1 MRHTRRRLL
10 KTTGIALGGVGL
22 AGCGGQSSPETAGS
36 TATDTATGTPESTAT
51 EPSVEASAST
61 ALAAEWNVMRA
72 RLHDAVALGRTG
84 HSAAAA
90 ALVGDV
96 FGRFEQA
103 GGEYGAHEALESTSA
118 EAYESF
124 EENLGDA
131 RSAFE
136 GGAPND
142 AIGALDGA
150 GDDLL
155 SVQQER
161 TAESVAEV
169 FTLFVFASRVRNV
182 DALAMAG
189 MTDAAAAVGQRVF
202 ADFEQAAVHDT
213 VESAGE
219 EYYEAFEGGM
229 EDVVSAAQSGDATA
243 VHEAALSSSQGA
255 VDAAYEL
262 APEPIAGIGHLSL
275 MGAVGFDAEM
285 AASMG
290 GPGLGVAHAAGLNGY
305 RARVRDAAWL
315 YDAGE
320 TAAAKAA
327 AQSIF
332 QHFEGARAHEALE
345 EASESAY
352 EQFEH
357 EGLEA
362 LVTAIEN
369 GDDAGVDDATATT
382 HDGLTTGIEALAGD
396 AAPVLES
403 GFFRARLG
411 DAHER
416 YLQGEGEVAATI
428 AEGLFARFEANEA
441 GFHEGL
447 EEESEDLYHTFE
459 EEHLAALP
467 DAFRAGDDD
476 AVETHVTGATDALVQ
491 YEASASTPVAS
502 AAAATYMTGRAG
514 DAGVLSTLGATDR
527 AETVASDAFAYFE
540 GGANG
545 FHEAVEEASEERY
558 HAFEESLGAV
568 RSATTGDSEEP
579 RSSGRRTESVD
590 ADAYDAATTF
600 ADEATAAVYA
610 VVENGGSGGDVNAAP
625 LMSDVFATFENAR
638 VHEALE
644 EGDHETYETF
654 ESALNEYVSALD
666 GGEDVDSE
674 EPRSSGRRTES
685 VDAAAE
691 RFAQATRNAVF
702 AVAGAAGKAPEIS
715 AGGSDGGSSGGGSSN
730 LQGGPNV
737 VSGVPDDADHVVD
750 MTAVAFEP
758 AELTVSAGDK
768 VAWKHAGGEPHSV
781 TAVGDGIPGGA
792 TYWASGGFES
802 EEAARTGWENGNGAV
817 ASGQSYVHTFETAG
831 EHAYVCIPHEAAG
844 MEGTI
849 VVEE

>member
-10 KTTGIALGGVGL
+10 KTTGAALGGVGL
-22 AGCGGQSSPETAGS
+22 AGCGGQSSTEASDATATGTD
-36 TATDTATGTPESTAT
+36 TATDTAEPTAT
-51 EPSVEASAST
+51 ETPTAEASAAT
-61 ALAAEWNVMRA
+61 ALAAEWDVMRA
-72 RLHDAVALGRTG
+72 RLHDAVALGRAG
-84 HSAAAA
+84 QSAAAA
-90 ALVGDV
+90 TLVGDV
-96 FGRFEQA
+96 FARFENA
-103 GGEYGAHEALESTSA
+103 GGKFGAHEGLESTSK

-124 EENLGDA
+124 EGSLGDA
-131 RSAFE
+131 RSALE
-136 GGAPND
+136 AGKTD
-142 AIGALDGA
+142 QAIDALDSA

-155 SVQQER
+155 AAQQER
-161 TAESVAEV
+161 TTESVAEV
-169 FTLFVFASRVRNV
+169 LTLFVFGSRVRNI

-189 MTDAAAAVGQRVF
+189 MTDAAATVGEAVRS
-202 ADFEQAAVHDT
+202 DFEQAAVHDT
-213 VESAGE
+213 VESAGQ
-219 EYYEAFEGGM
+219 EYYEAFEGGI
-229 EDVVSAAQSGDATA
+229 EEAVSAAQSGDAAA
-243 VHEAALSSSQGA
+243 VHEAALASSQGA

-262 APEPIAGIGHLSL
+262 VSDPIAGIGHLSL

-285 AASMG
+285 AAGMG

-305 RARVRDAAWL
+305 RVRVRDAAWL
-315 YDAGE
+315 YDADQPE
-320 TAAAKAA
+320 AAKAA

-345 EASESAY
+345 EASADAY

-362 LVTAIEN
+362 LITAIEN
-369 GDDAGVDDATATT
+369 GDDAGVDDAVATT

-416 YLQGEGEVAATI
+416 YLLGEGEVAATI
-428 AEGLFARFEANEA
+428 AESLFARFEENEA
-441 GFHEGL
+441 GFHEAL
-447 EEESEDLYHTFE
+447 EETSEDLYHTFE
-459 EEHLAALP
+459 EEHLTALP
-467 DAFRAGDDD
+467 DAFRAGDDGT
-476 AVETHVTGATDALVQ
+476 VQTHVTGAMDALIE
-491 YEASASTPVAS
+491 YEAAASTPVAA

-514 DAGVLSTLGATDR
+514 DAGALATAGATDR

-545 FHEAVEEASEERY
+545 FHEAVEAASEERY
-558 HAFEESLGAV
+558 HAFEEALGAV
-568 RSATTGDSEEP
+568 RSATTG
-579 RSSGRRTESVD
+579 D

-610 VVENGGSGGDVNAAP
+610 VVENGGSGGDVNATP

-644 EGDHETYETF
+644 SGDHETYETF

-666 GGEDVDSE
+666 SGE
-674 EPRSSGRRTES
+674 G

-691 RFAQATRNAVF
+691 RFAQATRNAAF

-715 AGGSDGGSSGGGSSN
+715 AGGSGGHGGGGGDT
-730 LQGGPNV
+730 QMTGGPNV
-737 VSGVPDDADHVVD
+737 VSGVPEDADHVVD
-750 MTAVAFEP
+750 MAAVAFEP
-758 AELTVSAGDK
+758 AELTVSAGDT
-768 VAWKHAGGEPHSV
+768 VAWKHAGGEAHSV
-781 TAVGDGIPGGA
+781 SAYGDGIPDGA

-802 EEAARTGWENGNGAV
+802 EEAARTGWENGKGAV

-831 EHAYVCIPHEAAG
+831 EHAYFCIPHEAAG